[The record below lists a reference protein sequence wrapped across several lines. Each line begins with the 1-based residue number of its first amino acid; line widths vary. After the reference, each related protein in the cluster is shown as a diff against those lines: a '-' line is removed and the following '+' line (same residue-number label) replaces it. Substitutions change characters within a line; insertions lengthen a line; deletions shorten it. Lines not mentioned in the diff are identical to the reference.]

1 MDIIPST
8 DYKIIQSDEHFKYGI
23 DSILLS
29 SFAKMNQG
37 KTLVDIGC
45 GVGILA
51 LRCHYLYGLSKV
63 YAFEIQEDLARLASE
78 SVRANSLEG
87 QVCIINRDV
96 REGFDT
102 KVDYIITNPPYIEQG
117 RGLANLNSSKH
128 LAFHE
133 LTLNLDDIFLFGKN
147 TLKDRGRLFMV
158 NRANRLVDVMERA
171 RSYRLEP
178 TRLQMVHSFTD
189 SKAHLFL
196 VEFVKNAGKNFI
208 IDKPVIIYNEDGSL
222 TKEVEKNYER

>member
-8 DYKIIQSDEHFKYGI
+8 SYKIIQSDEHFKYGI

-29 SFAKMNQG
+29 SFAKMDQG
-37 KTLVDIGC
+37 KSLVDIGC

-51 LRCHYLYGLSKV
+51 LRCHYLYDLSKV

-78 SVRANSLEG
+78 SVRVNGLDDHIN
-87 QVCIINRDV
+87 IINRDV

-117 RGLANLNSSKH
+117 RGLANSNSSKH

-133 LTLNLDDIFLFGKN
+133 LTLNLEDIFIFAKN
-147 TLKDRGRLFMV
+147 TLKNRGRLFMV
-158 NRANRLVDVMERA
+158 NRANRLVDVLERA
-171 RSYRLEP
+171 RSYKLEP
-178 TRLQMVHSFTD
+178 VRLQMVHSFSH
-189 SKAHLFL
+189 SKAHLFMI
-196 VEFVKNAGKNFI
+196 EFVKNAGKNFI
-208 IDKPVIIYNEDGSL
+208 IDKPIIIYKNDGDL
-222 TKEVEKNYER
+222 TREVKKMYER